1 MTSLY
6 KQLKEH
12 LPKGGAILSDKEFI
26 LLNRKDYNIN
36 QLAPVQAILESINIT
51 VGYPFRVLLSF
62 IDSLAAASKVDDF
75 NIILSDPSMAVAA
88 YVAWVRSGGNLNKG
102 KIYAPKGIP
111 LFPSQTGIVGDMI
124 ADFTKSV
131 NTKVVASKNRR
142 PYITGEL
149 LLAARDIKNL
159 RLKHEKR
166 FYGKSNYTFK
176 SLSNLFIQ
184 IILNYSL
191 LPLRLVVR
199 LAFVLSIATIV
210 LVIYGVDRNDLMMLW
225 LLSSVFMIVI
235 IAKYIEKLFLNVI
248 FPLQYQVKNVFRNEI
263 AL

>member
-131 NTKVVASKNRR
+131 NTNSKIVINKEIFTFVIGNTKTASQ
-142 PYITGEL
+142 TAF
-149 LLAARDIKNL
+149 AATNFSDIKKGIL
-159 RLKHEKR
+159 ILKDFARTDAEQEREYLEELMLFPTVTFEGHGFVIR
-166 FYGKSNYTFK
+166 F
-176 SLSNLFIQ
+176 
-184 IILNYSL
+184 
-191 LPLRLVVR
+191 
-199 LAFVLSIATIV
+199 
-210 LVIYGVDRNDLMMLW
+210 
-225 LLSSVFMIVI
+225 
-235 IAKYIEKLFLNVI
+235 
-248 FPLQYQVKNVFRNEI
+248 
-263 AL
+263 